1 MFKVDRHIFK
11 DYINKNNLKPKQG
24 QYFHELVYCD
34 EHNNIIAREESSS
47 WSGEELYFIAD
58 NTYENYETLE
68 IITNIINRK

>member
-11 DYINKNNLKPKQG
+11 DYIKRNSLKPKQG
-24 QYFHELVYCD
+24 QYFHELVYCN
-34 EHNNIIAREESSS
+34 EHNNIKAREESSS